1 MLAKIFCW
9 CSHLDDSRFIDELM
23 SKNVS
28 FVRIVRDPK
37 TDNSK
42 GFAFVAFKENAAI
55 PLALQLD
62 GSIFKSR
69 PLRVKRVQKKSK
81 TRSHQ
86 HSLRNIA
93 KQRTGHM
100 LRT

>member
-1 MLAKIFCW
+1 MKGFQ
-9 CSHLDDSRFIDELM
+9 

-69 PLRVKRVQKKSK
+69 PLRVKRVQSK

-93 KQRTGHM
+93 KQRTDHM